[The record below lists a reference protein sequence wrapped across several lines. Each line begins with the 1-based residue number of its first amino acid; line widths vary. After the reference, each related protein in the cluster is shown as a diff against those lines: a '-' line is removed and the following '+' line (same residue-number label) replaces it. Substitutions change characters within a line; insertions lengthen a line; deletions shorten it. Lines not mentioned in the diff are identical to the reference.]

1 MAARDPYRVLGVES
15 DADQEMITAAYRT
28 FSQQVHPDR
37 TIGLPEQERQRATD
51 QMVALNQAYE
61 QIGTAL
67 ARRVHDLQSSR
78 MSGSVAPVRYS
89 GPPRTAATRKWFA
102 RWWRRAAAILGIVF
116 IVGQMTYR
124 LFIPRT
130 PNRTTVVPSTFVDTL
145 APAPIPAP
153 TLGPVVIMAPT
164 AAPTVATVAP
174 DVTIAPSTTAAPGCW
189 FVQLASTTDPNNGVT
204 WAKPAVAVESPQLPM
219 FFVSFEEWP
228 EGLPVGT
235 VLAGTVA
242 TTEQGSLQV
251 LIKLQALGV
260 TDATIRPM
268 PIGVCRKLVP
278 FL

>member
-1 MAARDPYRVLGVES
+1 MAARDPYRVLGVGS
-15 DADQEMITAAYRT
+15 DADQETITAAYRAL
-28 FSQQVHPDR
+28 SQQVHPDR
-37 TIGLPEQERQRATD
+37 TIGLPERERQQATD

-78 MSGSVAPVRYS
+78 MSGSVAPVRYG
-89 GPPRTAATRKWFA
+89 GPPTARGGWFA
-102 RWWRRAAAILGIVF
+102 RWWRRVAAMLGIVF
-116 IVGQMTYR
+116 ILGQMTYR
-124 LFIPRT
+124 LLIPST
-130 PNRTTVVPSTFVDTL
+130 PNRTTTAPATFVGTL
-145 APAPIPAP
+145 APAPIPAA
-153 TLGPVVIMAPT
+153 TLAPVV
-164 AAPTVATVAP
+164 AAPASVAPSTVAP
-174 DVTIAPSTTAAPGCW
+174 STVAPSTTAAPGCW
-189 FVQLASTTDPNNGVT
+189 FIQLASTTDPNSGVA

-228 EGLPVGT
+228 EALPVGT

-268 PIGVCRKLVP
+268 LIDVCRKLIP

>member
-15 DADQEMITAAYRT
+15 DADQETITAAYRT
-28 FSQQVHPDR
+28 LSQLVHPDR
-37 TIGLPEQERQRATD
+37 TSGLPDHERQSATE

-78 MSGSVAPVRYS
+78 MSGSVTPVRYS
-89 GPPRTAATRKWFA
+89 RPPTASRGWFA
-102 RWWRRAAAILGIVF
+102 RWWRRVAAILGIVF
-116 IVGQMTYR
+116 ILGQMMYR
-124 LFIPRT
+124 LLIPST
-130 PNRTTVVPSTFVDTL
+130 PNRTTVAPPTFVGT
-145 APAPIPAP
+145 PAP
-153 TLGPVVIMAPT
+153 TLAPVVTAPPSI
-164 AAPTVATVAP
+164 APSTLDTVAP
-174 DVTIAPSTTAAPGCW
+174 NTVAPSTTAAPGCW
-189 FVQLASTTDPNNGVT
+189 FVQLASTTDPTSGVA

-219 FFVSFEEWP
+219 FFVSFKEWP
-228 EGLPVGT
+228 EGLPGGT

-260 TDATIRPM
+260 SDAIIRPM
-268 PIGVCRKLVP
+268 PIEICRKLVP